1 MEHFA
6 KTETPECNA
15 TTRTNQAV
23 ISAANTNKMEHFF
36 HKQKEDLLFFLSKL
50 LQMFN
55 KLQ

>member
-23 ISAANTNKMEHFF
+23 ISAANTKKMERFF
-36 HKQKEDLLFFLSKL
+36 SQAEGRPALFPIEVTSNV
-50 LQMFN
+50 Q
-55 KLQ
+55 